1 MIRRALL
8 AAALAAATL
17 GVLPVAAANAR
28 ACRIDHYCTTTY
40 YSDAAL
46 TNAVG
51 GKQEDCDGPPAP
63 GESAA
68 PIRPGT
74 KAPASDRRPWVCVP
88 PTRDLNR
95 NTCS

>member
-51 GKQEDCDGPPAP
+51 GKQEDCDGTTRTWGVRGPYQTWY
-63 GESAA
+63 ES
-68 PIRPGT
+68 P
-74 KAPASDRRPWVCVP
+74 CF
-88 PTRDLNR
+88 
-95 NTCS
+95 